1 MAVTISAEEIKGY
14 RQVEPNHLSAPRD
27 GGVYAQL
34 PANDSIDMLEQGT
47 FVHYDYQAGEVNLNG
62 KGPVLMVYNEEKLY
76 DPRHQMHRDWAQ
88 LKSEADHGI
97 ITPRC
102 FRLSVGDLY
111 TTNNLEDGS
120 YSLGDVVKVESTTGR
135 LTKDSAY
142 GMSARPGMSVP
153 SATYTLKGKP
163 IAGEC
168 AKTAFNEGDFEK
180 VKTGDT
186 LVDTEETR
194 WTVTGKTAEKV
205 TVRAEVSTYASGAAG
220 ETLRLM
226 VVKEYT
232 LPDGQPAVKLQVIA
246 E

>member
-34 PANDSIDMLEQGT
+34 PANDEIDMLEQGT
-47 FVHYDYQAGEVNLNG
+47 FVHYDYQAGEVNFDG
-62 KGPVLMVYNEEKLY
+62 KGPWMMVYNEEKLY
-76 DPRHQMHRDWAQ
+76 DPRHQMHRDYAMR
-88 LKSEADHGI
+88 KEDADYGI
-97 ITPRC
+97 ITPRV
-102 FRLSVGDLY
+102 FRLSVGDIY

-120 YSLGDVVKVESTTGR
+120 YSKGDILAPDTTTGR
-135 LTKDSAY
+135 LTKAAVVR
-142 GMSARPGMSVP
+142 GPGSSLP
-153 SATYTLKGKP
+153 SNTYQLKGKP

-168 AKTAFNEGDFEK
+168 AKNAFNEGDFDRVK
-180 VKTGDT
+180 VGDI
-186 LVDTEETR
+186 LKDTEGGQ
-194 WTVTGKTAEKV
+194 WKVVTKQAEKV
-205 TVRAEVSTYASGAAG
+205 TVQPVASSYAAATTGAPQ
-220 ETLRLM
+220 LM